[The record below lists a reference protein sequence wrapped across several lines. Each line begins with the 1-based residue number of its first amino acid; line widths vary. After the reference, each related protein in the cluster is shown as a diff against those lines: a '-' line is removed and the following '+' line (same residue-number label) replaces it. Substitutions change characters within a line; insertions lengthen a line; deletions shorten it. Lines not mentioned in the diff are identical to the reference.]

1 MTNLSEL
8 LPSGGGAKEFSAV
21 ASGTLASGQT
31 IVLKSNG
38 QIEAVGE
45 TNITASLGTVNS
57 LGTQGTRTQIAGYYD
72 PDQNACVI
80 FFSGSND
87 YLTGVAGTISGST
100 ITFGNVT
107 TGFSFSTEQYV
118 AAYDTTNNKGV
129 VVYKDNGQTGDW
141 KAKQVN
147 VSGTTISFESG
158 SGQTFS
164 THSSS
169 RPVGMIYV
177 PNVDRFFSVWNS
189 SQQGTLVHQMGQ
201 TSGTTTS
208 WTGAYNNFNGTS
220 FNAND
225 QSGKPP
231 ALSYDPVYECVL
243 IAQTHSTVLNM
254 SYMIV
259 TVPSSGSATATL
271 AQNSINNYN
280 SNTPYIA
287 YNVNDAKHVLA
298 YMTDNGTVKNID
310 VVPITLTSNSA
321 VSFTTPTSALG
332 NFPSTLSAIGPAGIG
347 YNSFMKKVGLMYS
360 QLSSDYANIIS
371 IDTSGSSYTVGTSLV
386 VQNSYVDARQPR
398 PVLYDSSST
407 NMFVAFKS
415 GVSGTTYDARTYTME
430 GTTTNVSDFIGITS
444 EAIANTATG
453 KVNPQGGVATAQATG
468 SGSIGTEVVYG
479 SAGSNLYTG
488 ATFDSSNNR
497 VVIVYRDGA
506 NSNYGTA
513 VVGNVSGTSISFG
526 TPVTYNTSGST
537 DPNAVG
543 FDSNSNKVVVAYRD
557 GGDSDKGKAIV
568 GTVDPSNNS
577 ISFPS
582 SEVEFNG
589 GNTGYINVVFDS
601 SNNRIVITYTDY
613 GNNSAATAIAGT
625 VSGNTISFG
634 SEVVINSNGSYFTA
648 STFDSTANKV
658 VIAYQDAGNS
668 NYGTANVLTV
678 DPSDNSITFGADSVF
693 NQATTST
700 GLGPTTFGIAFD
712 STNNRTVIAFCDEGN
727 SNFGTAVVGT
737 ISSTSITFGTKVE
750 FHQEAIYGMAAV
762 FEPSINKI
770 VISYSDQSN
779 NYNGE
784 YVLGTVSN
792 TSISF
797 NTAQTFAAAITQYIA
812 STFDTNSNR
821 VVNAYADTNGPTA
834 NNGTAIVIQPPGQSE
849 NLIVDSTYYV
859 QNDGTLTTTSSTV
872 TAGKAISTTQLILN
886 GAS

>member
-1 MTNLSEL
+1 MSTLSEL
-8 LPSGGGAKEFSAV
+8 LPAGSGGKNVDFV

-31 IVLKSNG
+31 VVLNANG
-38 QIEAVGE
+38 TVQAVSE
-45 TNITASLGTVNS
+45 TNVTASLGSVNS
-57 LGTQGTRTQIAGYYD
+57 IGSGGTPINIAGYYD

-80 FFSGSND
+80 FYSSSGNE
-87 YLTGVAGTISGST
+87 YLVGVAGTISGST
-100 ITFGNVT
+100 ITFGSVT
-107 TGFSFSTEQYV
+107 TGFSFSTEGHV

-129 VVYKDNGQTGDW
+129 VVYKDAGNTGDW

-158 SGQTFS
+158 NGQTFS
-164 THSSS
+164 THSSA
-169 RPVGMIYV
+169 RPVAMIYC

-189 SQQGTLVHQMGQ
+189 SSQGTLVHQMGQ

-208 WTGAYNNFNGTS
+208 WSGAYNSFNGTN
-220 FNAND
+220 FNAYEGGWAA
-225 QSGKPP
+225 S
-231 ALSYDPVYECVL
+231 LTYDPVYEAVL
-243 IAQTHSTVLNM
+243 IAQTYRYSPYYM
-254 SYMIV
+254 SYMLV

-271 AQNSINNYN
+271 TQQALNNYY
-280 SNTPYIA
+280 SDTPFAA
-287 YNVNDAKHVLA
+287 YNINDGKHVLA
-298 YMTDNGTVKNID
+298 YRVSSGMD

-321 VSFTTPTSALG
+321 VSFTTPTVSSG
-332 NFPSTLSAIGPAGIG
+332 NFGPTIGNNNVRDANGIG
-347 YNSFMKKVGLMYS
+347 YNALHKKTGLMYS
-360 QLSSDYANIIS
+360 DSLGVQYIVS
-371 IDTSGSSYTVGTSLV
+371 IDTSGSTYTTGTSLQ
-386 VQNSYVDARQPR
+386 VQNTYIASIQPR
-398 PVLYDSSST
+398 PVLYDSVST
-407 NMFVAFKS
+407 NMFIAFKS
-415 GVSGTTYDARTYTME
+415 GGAGTTYDARTYTME
-430 GTTTNVSDFIGITS
+430 GTTTNVSNFIGITDA
-444 EAIANTATG
+444 AIANTATG
-453 KVNPQGGVATAQATG
+453 SVTIKGGIGIAQAAG

-634 SEVVINSNGSYFTA
+634 SEVVINNNGSYFTA

-658 VIAYQDAGNS
+658 VIAYQDANNS

-678 DPSDNSITFGADSVF
+678 DPSNNSITFGAASVF

-750 FHQEAIYGMAAV
+750 FHQDAIYGMAAV

-770 VISYSDQSN
+770 VISYADQGN
-779 NYNGE
+779 NYHGE

-797 NTAQTFAAAITQYIA
+797 NTAQTFASAITQYIA

-821 VVNAYADTNGPTA
+821 VVNAYADTEGPTA
-834 NNGTAIVIQPPGQSE
+834 NNGTAIVIQPAGQSE
-849 NLIVDSTYYV
+849 NLIPNSVYYV
-859 QNDGTLTTTSSTV
+859 QNDGTINTTSTG
-872 TAGKAISTTQLILN
+872 TRIGKALSSTSINLEFN
-886 GAS
+886 S